1 MEKEEKDEMREEGRE
16 ESDDR
21 TISHPHGY
29 WFSGTGY
36 SKFGRKPRAEA
47 SCSRGDRLRLLFV
60 FRCLS
65 ADVCLCGVRL
75 RSVSVCRVQ
84 R

>member
-1 MEKEEKDEMREEGRE
+1 MEDEMREEGRE

-36 SKFGRKPRAEA
+36 SKFGRKPGAEA
-47 SCSRGDRLRLLFV
+47 SCSRGDRPPFPVCVSLFV
-60 FRCLS
+60 RCPPPRTSLSVEFRDKFGSCH
-65 ADVCLCGVRL
+65 
-75 RSVSVCRVQ
+75 Q
-84 R
+84 T